1 MRDTIN
7 SKFIKENAL
16 KVREDNMKRIRTF
29 IARLFVF
36 AAVVAMCGAFIGYDV
51 KAEEKTPE
59 LTIDGDKNA
68 ADMTDGSYYT
78 NVRFTTGDK
87 ITVRIADGSTIHGLY
102 IMWDSPIKPWTLETD
117 NGTVECGENGFL
129 HEYIKLEEG
138 TQSAV
143 INIPADATYI
153 CNIRVFDSM
162 DIPEDVQTWN
172 APCDEADIMLVA
184 AHADDEILFL
194 GGIIPTYGVAD
205 NAKVQVVYMTQFWDT
220 ARIRE
225 HEKLDGL
232 WTDGCR
238 YYPVSAGFTDVYSE
252 SIDTAR
258 TQYDE
263 DAMIEFVTEQIRRF
277 KPQVVV
283 THDFNGEYGHG
294 YHRLTADAVM
304 NALDAASDGER
315 YTASAQEYGT
325 WDTPKAYF
333 HLYPENRISLNLR
346 EPIEAMDGMTAVEVA
361 AAAYKRHVSQQWC
374 WFYVSDDYQYSCAE
388 FGLYRT
394 LVGVDTENNMLE
406 NIKTYTTM
414 EEESIQESIEA
425 SVQESIAESISES
438 ESESIAESQSESIR
452 QSEEESA
459 SIRESEQEA
468 LEAKL
473 AKEHT
478 RNTVIAAV
486 AIVLAVLLTVFL
498 IVLFVSKKGRRT
510 GNVSGNPKRKRRRT
524 K

>member
-1 MRDTIN
+1 
-7 SKFIKENAL
+7 
-16 KVREDNMKRIRTF
+16 MKRIRTF
-29 IARLFVF
+29 MARLFMLTAVIAACGVF
-36 AAVVAMCGAFIGYDV
+36 TEHDV

-59 LTIDGDKNA
+59 LELSDGRSA

-78 NVRFTTGDK
+78 NVRFTEGDT
-87 ITVRIADGSTIHGLY
+87 ITVKASDGSTIYGIY
-102 IMWDSPIKPWTLETD
+102 VMWDSPVKPWTLDTD
-117 NGTVECGENGFL
+117 NGTMECGQNGFL
-129 HEYIKLEEG
+129 HEYIRIEEG
-138 TQSAV
+138 TKSAV
-143 INIPADATYI
+143 INIPADAMYI
-153 CNIRVFDSM
+153 CNIRVFDST
-162 DIPEDVQTWN
+162 DIPDDVQTWN

-238 YYPVSAGFTDVYSE
+238 YYPVSAGFTDMYSE

-263 DAMIEFVTEQIRRF
+263 DAMIEFITEQIRRF

-294 YHRLTADAVM
+294 YHRLTADAVK
-304 NALDAASDGER
+304 NALDAAPDSGK
-315 YTASAQEYGT
+315 YTNSAEKYGT

-333 HLYPENRISLNLR
+333 HLYQENRISLNLR

-394 LVGVDTENNMLE
+394 LVGADTGNDMLE

-414 EEESIQESIEA
+414 EEESIQESMEESIQESVSASIDA
-425 SVQESIAESISES
+425 SVSES
-438 ESESIAESQSESIR
+438 VSESIAESERESIR

-459 SIRESEQEA
+459 SVEQSEKES
-468 LEAKL
+468 LELERVKA
-473 AKEHT
+473 HT
-478 RNTVIAAV
+478 RNTVIAAT
-486 AIVLAVLLTVFL
+486 AIVLGVLLTVFI
-498 IVLFVSKKGRRT
+498 IVLVVSKRGSMAKT
-510 GNVSGNPKRKRRRT
+510 SDSNPRRKRHRT
-524 K
+524 R